1 MVSRKY
7 KLTTRL
13 IGVVDV
19 IRKSALFLA
28 LIFVM
33 VCPLVVFSADVTIAI
48 MPFEGGEIGEWYI
61 DRYQMLNGITQTVT
75 DKLSDR
81 AWLRVVERDRIEHIL
96 QEQDLVLSGTV
107 DPYNAAQLGRLLGA
121 DVLLMGTLTTLQQTG
136 SGGIRVGIVRLG
148 GSVAKAELSARLV
161 DVTTGV
167 VLGSVQGSGS
177 QTGVSVAVDNLRGI
191 SFSSETFRNSILGK
205 ALFQAVDDLIANFEE
220 SFRDIELG
228 RGAPSEKITGQI
240 LAVIGDKYVINLGEG
255 DKIKP
260 GDRFKV
266 SESVQVPGL
275 SKPVEV
281 PVGTLRVIS
290 VDEEA
295 SVGESLE
302 GKFKEGYVIE
312 KE

>member
-1 MVSRKY
+1 M
-7 KLTTRL
+7 
-13 IGVVDV
+13 
-19 IRKSALFLA
+19 IRKAAFFFLSM
-28 LIFVM
+28 LIVA
-33 VCPLVVFSADVTIAI
+33 CPLAAFSAEITIAV
-48 MPFEGGEIGEWYI
+48 MPFEGGAIREWYL
-61 DRYQMLNGITQTVT
+61 DRDEMIYGITQTVT

-81 AWLRVVERDRIEHIL
+81 GWLKVVERDRIEHIL
-96 QEQDLVLSGTV
+96 QEQDLVLSGRV
-107 DPYNAAQLGRLLGA
+107 DPYNAAELGRLLGA

-136 SGGIRVGIVRLG
+136 AGGIRVGILSLG
-148 GSVAKAELSARLV
+148 GSIAKDDMTAILV
-161 DVTTGV
+161 DLTTVV
-167 VLGSVQGSGS
+167 VLGSVQGAGS
-177 QTGVSVAVDNLRGI
+177 QTGVSLAVDNFRGI

-220 SFRDIELG
+220 AFRDIELG
-228 RGAPSEKITGQI
+228 HRASPEEKITGEI
-240 LAVIGDKYVINLGEG
+240 LAVVGDKYIINLGQG
-255 DKIKP
+255 DKVKP

-266 SESVQVPGL
+266 SELVQVPGL

-302 GKFKEGYVIE
+302 GKFKEGYVVE